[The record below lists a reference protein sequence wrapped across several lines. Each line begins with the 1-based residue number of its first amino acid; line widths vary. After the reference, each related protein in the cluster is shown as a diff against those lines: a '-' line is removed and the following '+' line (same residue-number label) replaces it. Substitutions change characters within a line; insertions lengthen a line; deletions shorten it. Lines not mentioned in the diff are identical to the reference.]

1 MARVSRRF
9 RDAVAVLAIAVV
21 ASALILAPPL
31 DRFRGLSIDI
41 LTWLRWHANIG
52 TVRTTG
58 SPTVVVALDEET
70 YRTPPFAGTPAITWT
85 PEIAQVLTAIIAGGA
100 KVVGFDIVFPTS
112 IEQSEIPFG
121 DGNLGA
127 RLRGF
132 DRDFLR
138 ALALG
143 AHEGKVVLG
152 EAQHRDFPIMPS
164 PGQRIAVGQSANIRS
179 LNVYNDPDD
188 VVRRI
193 PLSVTVDGAPQW
205 SMAIEL
211 ASRAL
216 GAAPETAADGTVKL
230 SGYRIPA
237 RVPNTMT
244 LNFEGGADPIPT
256 FSLADLRACIEKG
269 DNDFFHR
276 NFADKVVLIATV
288 LDVEDRQV
296 TSKRF
301 ATSPE
306 NPTGLRCALPAPP
319 PSTVFARDSTPGAY
333 THATAV
339 NNLIRGDALV
349 ELGAIGRGAIV
360 FAFAAITA
368 AATLTLPLFAAVPA
382 YLAAAVLWTF
392 GAVLAFTYS
401 PLALPLIEPLLA
413 GVVSLG
419 ATTGFRFLV
428 ADKDRR
434 FLRKSFALYLAPSVI
449 EKMVAANK
457 PPALGGETRNVTIF
471 FSDLAGFSSI
481 SEVLAPPELVH
492 FMNEYLSAMTDIIQ
506 EQGGFVDK
514 YIGDAIVA
522 MFGAPLDDPN
532 HAKNA
537 VSAALR
543 CRERLHK
550 LNREPAEWQRFTLRQ
565 RIGLNSGDA
574 LVGNIGSRHRFN
586 YTVMGDTVNVASR
599 LEGANKYFGT
609 TIMVAKSTFDRAA
622 TGFAWRELDS
632 IRVQGRDEPVS
643 IYEPLARHGEETPEQ
658 NVVAAAYGHAL
669 ACWRRRDFAGCIAAL
684 APVAAAD
691 PPSAI
696 LSRRAKKYLAHP
708 PAPDWDAVNTLEG
721 K

>member
-1 MARVSRRF
+1 MVRLSRGL

-31 DRFRGLSIDI
+31 DRFRGLSIDV
-41 LTWLRWHANIG
+41 LTWLRWRANMQQ
-52 TVRTTG
+52 VAE

-70 YRTPPFAGTPAITWT
+70 YRTAPFAGTPAITWT
-85 PEIAQVLTAIIAGGA
+85 PEIAQVLNAVLAGGA

-112 IEQSEIPFG
+112 IEQSDIPFG
-121 DGNLGA
+121 DGSLGA

-193 PLSVTVDGAPQW
+193 PLSVIVDGNPQW
-205 SMAIEL
+205 SMAVEL

-216 GAAPETAADGTVKL
+216 GAAPATAADGTVTL
-230 SGYRIPA
+230 PGYRIPA
-237 RVPNTMT
+237 RVPNTMA
-244 LNFEGGADPIPT
+244 LNFAASADPIPT
-256 FSLADLRACIEKG
+256 YSLADLRACVDKG
-269 DNDFFHR
+269 DSDFFRR

-306 NPTGLRCALPAPP
+306 NQTGLRCALPAPP
-319 PSTVFARDSTPGAY
+319 PSTVFARESMPGVY
-333 THATAV
+333 IHATAV

-349 ELGAIGRGAIV
+349 EVGAIGRDAIV
-360 FAFAAITA
+360 FAFAAIMA
-368 AATLTLPLFAAVPA
+368 AVTLTLPLFAAVPA
-382 YLAAAVLWTF
+382 YLVAAVLWTF
-392 GAVLAFTYS
+392 GAVFAFTYS
-401 PLALPLIEPLLA
+401 ALALPLIEPLLA
-413 GVVSLG
+413 GTVSLG
-419 ATTGFRFLV
+419 AATGFRFLV

-481 SEVLAPPELVH
+481 SEVLAPPDLVH

-522 MFGAPLDDPN
+522 VFGAPLHDPN
-532 HAKNA
+532 HAENA
-537 VSAALR
+537 ISAALR
-543 CRERLHK
+543 CRDRLHK
-550 LNREPAEWQRFTLRQ
+550 LNREPVEWQRFSLRQ

-574 LVGNIGSRHRFN
+574 LVGNIGSRQRFN
-586 YTVMGDTVNVASR
+586 YTVMGDTVNVAAR

-609 TIMVAKSTFDRAA
+609 TIMAAKSTHDRAP
-622 TGFAWRELDS
+622 TSFLWRELDT
-632 IRVQGRDEPVS
+632 IRVQGRDEPVGV
-643 IYEPLARHGEETPEQ
+643 YEPLARDDEETPEQ
-658 NVVAAAYGHAL
+658 KVAAAAYGHAL
-669 ACWRRRDFAGCIAAL
+669 GCWRRCDFAGCIAAL
-684 APVAAAD
+684 APIAVAD

-696 LSRRAKKYLAHP
+696 LLQRAKIFLAHP
-708 PAPDWDAVNTLEG
+708 PAPDWNAVNALEG

>member
-1 MARVSRRF
+1 MIWASRRL
-9 RDAVAVLAIAVV
+9 RDAIAALAIAVV

-31 DRFRGLSIDI
+31 NRFRGLSIDI
-41 LTWLRWHANIG
+41 LTWLRWRADIG
-52 TVRTTG
+52 TRHAG
-58 SPTVVVALDEET
+58 QSPTVVVALDEET
-70 YRTPPFAGTPAITWT
+70 YRTPPFVGTPAITWT
-85 PEIAQVLTAIIAGGA
+85 PEIARVLNAIIAGGA
-100 KVVGFDIVFPTS
+100 KAIGFDIVFPTS

-121 DGNLGA
+121 DGMLGA

-143 AHEGKVVLG
+143 AHEGKLVLG

-164 PGQRIAVGQSANIRS
+164 PGQRIAVGQGANIRS

-193 PLSVTVDGAPQW
+193 PLSVTVDGNPQW
-205 SMAIEL
+205 SMAVEL

-216 GAAPETAADGTVKL
+216 GAAPKSAADGTVTL

-237 RVPNTMT
+237 RVRNTMA
-244 LNFEGGADPIPT
+244 LNFDTGPDPIPT
-256 FSLADLRACIEKG
+256 YSLADLRACVEKG
-269 DNDFFHR
+269 DNDFFRR

-306 NPTGLRCALPAPP
+306 NPTGLRCALPASPP
-319 PSTVFARDSTPGAY
+319 TTVFARDSTPGVY

-339 NNLIRGDALV
+339 NNLMRGDALV
-349 ELGAIGRGAIV
+349 ELGAIGRDAIV
-360 FAFAAITA
+360 FAFAAIVA

-382 YLAAAVLWTF
+382 YLAAAVAWTF

-401 PLALPLIEPLLA
+401 PLTLPLIEPLLA
-413 GVVSLG
+413 GIVSLG
-419 ATTGFRFLV
+419 GATGFRYLV

-506 EQGGFVDK
+506 EQGGLVDK

-522 MFGAPLDDPN
+522 VFGAPLDDPN
-532 HAKNA
+532 HTEKA

-543 CRERLHK
+543 CHDRLYR

-574 LVGNIGSRHRFN
+574 LVGNIGSRQRFN

-609 TIMVAKSTFDRAA
+609 TIVAAKSTFAGAA
-622 TGFAWRELDS
+622 AGFLWRELDT
-632 IRVQGRDEPVS
+632 IRVHGRDEPVS

-658 NVVAAAYGHAL
+658 KVVAAAYGHAL
-669 ACWRRRDFAGCIAAL
+669 ACWRRRDFAGCVEAL
-684 APVAAAD
+684 SPIAAAD

-696 LSRRAKKYLAHP
+696 LVQRARKFLTHP
-708 PAPDWDAVNTLEG
+708 PPPDWDAVNALEG

>member
-1 MARVSRRF
+1 MVRVSRRL
-9 RDAVAVLAIAVV
+9 RDAIAVLAIAVV
-21 ASALILAPPL
+21 SSALILAPPL
-31 DRFRGLSIDI
+31 DRFRGLSIDV
-41 LTWLRWHANIG
+41 LMWLRWRANIE
-52 TVRTTG
+52 TQHATG

-85 PEIAQVLTAIIAGGA
+85 PEIARVLTAIIAGGA

-112 IEQSEIPFG
+112 IEQSEISFD
-121 DGNLGA
+121 DGKLGA

-138 ALALG
+138 TLALG

-193 PLSVTVDGAPQW
+193 PLSVTIDGNPQW
-205 SMAIEL
+205 SMAVEL

-216 GAAPETAADGTVKL
+216 GSAPETAADGTVAL

-237 RVPNTMT
+237 LVPNTMT
-244 LNFEGGADPIPT
+244 LNFDSRADPIPT
-256 FSLADLRACIEKG
+256 YSLADLRACIDKG
-269 DNDFFHR
+269 DSEFFRR
-276 NFADKVVLIATV
+276 NFAHKVVLIATV

-306 NPTGLRCALPAPP
+306 NPTGLRCALPPP
-319 PSTVFARDSTPGAY
+319 PLSMAFARDSTPGVY

-349 ELGAIGRGAIV
+349 GLGTIGRGAIA
-360 FAFAAITA
+360 FAFAAIIA
-368 AATLTLPLFAAVPA
+368 GATLTLPLLAAVPA

-419 ATTGFRFLV
+419 VTTGFRFLV

-434 FLRKSFALYLAPSVI
+434 FLRKSFGLYLAPSVI
-449 EKMVAANK
+449 EKMVTANK

-481 SEVLAPPELVH
+481 SEALAPTDLVH

-522 MFGAPLDDPN
+522 VFGAPLDDPN
-532 HAKNA
+532 HAESA

-543 CRERLHK
+543 CRDRLHK
-550 LNREPAEWQRFTLRQ
+550 LNREPAEWQRFTLHQ

-574 LVGNIGSRHRFN
+574 LVGNIGSRQRFN
-586 YTVMGDTVNVASR
+586 YTVMGDAVNVASR

-609 TIMVAKSTFDRAA
+609 TIMAAKSTFERAA

-632 IRVQGRDEPVS
+632 VRVQGRDEPVG

-658 NVVAAAYGHAL
+658 KVVAAAYGHAL
-669 ACWRRRDFAGCIAAL
+669 ACWRRRDFARCAEVL
-684 APVAAAD
+684 VPVAAAD

-696 LSRRAKKYLAHP
+696 LLQRAKKFLAHP
-708 PAPDWDAVNTLEG
+708 PAPDWDPVNTLEG

>member
-1 MARVSRRF
+1 
-9 RDAVAVLAIAVV
+9 
-21 ASALILAPPL
+21 
-31 DRFRGLSIDI
+31 
-41 LTWLRWHANIG
+41 
-52 TVRTTG
+52 
-58 SPTVVVALDEET
+58 
-70 YRTPPFAGTPAITWT
+70 
-85 PEIAQVLTAIIAGGA
+85 
-100 KVVGFDIVFPTS
+100 
-112 IEQSEIPFG
+112 
-121 DGNLGA
+121 
-127 RLRGF
+127 
-132 DRDFLR
+132 
-138 ALALG
+138 
-143 AHEGKVVLG
+143 
-152 EAQHRDFPIMPS
+152 
-164 PGQRIAVGQSANIRS
+164 
-179 LNVYNDPDD
+179 
-188 VVRRI
+188 
-193 PLSVTVDGAPQW
+193 
-205 SMAIEL
+205 
-211 ASRAL
+211 
-216 GAAPETAADGTVKL
+216 APETAADGTVKL
-230 SGYRIPA
+230 SDYRIPA

-269 DNDFFHR
+269 DNDFFRR

-288 LDVEDRQV
+288 LDVEDGQV

-319 PSTVFARDSTPGAY
+319 PSTIYARDSTPGAY

-550 LNREPAEWQRFTLRQ
+550 LNREPAEWQRFSLRQ

-599 LEGANKYFGT
+599 LEGANKYFGA
-609 TIMVAKSTFDRAA
+609 TIMAAKSTFDRAA

-669 ACWRRRDFAGCIAAL
+669 ACWRRRDFAGCVAAL

-696 LSRRAKKYLAHP
+696 LSRRAKKFLAHP

>member
-1 MARVSRRF
+1 MVRVSPPL
-9 RDAVAVLAIAVV
+9 RDALAVLAIALV
-21 ASALILAPPL
+21 AAALVFVPPL
-31 DRFRGLSIDI
+31 DRLRGLSIDV
-41 LTWLRWHANIG
+41 LTMLRWRAFGSVHEPQQ
-52 TVRTTG
+52 

-85 PEIAQVLTAIIAGGA
+85 SEIGDVLTAILAGGA
-100 KVVGFDIVFPTS
+100 KVAGFDIVFPTS
-112 IEQSEIPFG
+112 IEQSEIRFG
-121 DGNLGA
+121 DGTLGA

-143 AHEGKVVLG
+143 ARDGKVVLG
-152 EAQHRDFPIMPS
+152 EAQHRDFPILPS
-164 PGQRIAVGQSANIRS
+164 PGQRIAVGQTANIRS
-179 LNVYNDPDD
+179 LNVFNDPDD

-193 PLSVTVDGAPQW
+193 PLTVMMDGEPQP
-205 SMAIEL
+205 SMAVEL
-211 ASRAL
+211 AARAL
-216 GAAPETAADGTVKL
+216 GAPAMMI
-230 SGYRIPA
+230 SGSRLPSQI
-237 RVPNTMT
+237 PNTMA
-244 LNFEGGADPIPT
+244 LNFDGGADPIPT
-256 FSLADLRACIEKG
+256 YSLADLRACLDKG
-269 DNDFFHR
+269 DSEFFRR
-276 NFADKVVLIATV
+276 NFANKVVLIATV

-301 ATSPE
+301 ATAPE
-306 NPTGLRCALPAPP
+306 NPTSQRCALPAPP
-319 PSTVFARDSTPGAY
+319 PSTIFARDSTAGVY

-339 NNLIRGDALV
+339 NNLIRGDALI
-349 ELGAIGRGAIV
+349 ELGPIGRGAIA
-360 FAFAAITA
+360 FAFAAIIA
-368 AATLTLPLFAAVPA
+368 AATLTLPLLAMVPV
-382 YLAAAVLWTF
+382 YLAAAILWTI
-392 GAVLAFTYS
+392 GAVLAFTYA

-434 FLRKSFALYLAPSVI
+434 FLRKSFAFYLAPSVI

-457 PPALGGETRNVTIF
+457 PPALGGEMRNVTIF

-481 SEVLAPPELVH
+481 SEALAPPDLVH
-492 FMNEYLSAMTDIIQ
+492 FMNEYLSAMSDIIQ

-522 MFGAPLDDPN
+522 VFGAPLDDPN
-532 HAKNA
+532 HAENA
-537 VSAALR
+537 VRAALR

-550 LNREPAEWQRFTLRQ
+550 LNTEPAEWQRFSLRQ

-574 LVGNIGSRHRFN
+574 LVGNIGSRQRFN

-599 LEGANKYFGT
+599 LEGANKYFGS
-609 TIMVAKSTFDRAA
+609 TIMAAKSTFERAA
-622 TGFAWRELDS
+622 AGFVWRELDS

-658 NVVAAAYGHAL
+658 KVVAAAYGHAL
-669 ACWRRRDFAGCIAAL
+669 ACWRRRDFSGCIGTIT
-684 APVAAAD
+684 PVAGAD

-696 LSRRAKKYLAHP
+696 LLQRAKLFLAHP

>member
-41 LTWLRWHANIG
+41 LTMLRWRLFGSMHKAPD
-52 TVRTTG
+52 

-85 PEIAQVLTAIIAGGA
+85 SEIGQVVTVILAGGA

-112 IEQSEIPFG
+112 IEQSEIPFA
-121 DGNLGA
+121 DGTLGS

-143 AHEGKVVLG
+143 ARDGKVVLG
-152 EAQHRDFPIMPS
+152 EAQHRDFPILPS
-164 PGQRIAVGQSANIRS
+164 PAQRIAVGQTANIRS

-193 PLSVTVDGAPQW
+193 PLNVTIDGNPQAT
-205 SMAIEL
+205 MAVEL
-211 ASRAL
+211 AARAL
-216 GAAPETAADGTVKL
+216 GVTATTI
-230 SGYRIPA
+230 SGSRIPSQI
-237 RVPNTMT
+237 PNTLA
-244 LNFEGGADPIPT
+244 LNFDGGADPIPT
-256 FSLADLRACIEKG
+256 YSLADLRACVEKG
-269 DNDFFHR
+269 DGDFFRR

-306 NPTGLRCALPAPP
+306 NPTGPRCALPAPP
-319 PSTVFARDSTPGAY
+319 PSAVFARDSTPGVY
-333 THATAV
+333 SHATAV
-339 NNLIRGDALV
+339 NNLVRGDALV
-349 ELGAIGRGAIV
+349 ELGAVVRGAIA
-360 FAFAAITA
+360 FAFAAIIA
-368 AATLTLPLFAAVPA
+368 AATLTLPLLAAVPA

-413 GVVSLG
+413 GIVSLG

-434 FLRKSFALYLAPSVI
+434 FLRKSFGLYLAPSVI
-449 EKMVAANK
+449 EKMVTANK

-481 SEVLAPPELVH
+481 AEVLAPPELVH

-609 TIMVAKSTFDRAA
+609 TIMAAKSTYDRAA
-622 TGFAWRELDS
+622 ARFAWRELDS

-696 LSRRAKKYLAHP
+696 LLRRAKKFLAHP

>member
-1 MARVSRRF
+1 MIWASRRL
-9 RDAVAVLAIAVV
+9 RDAIAALAIAVV

-31 DRFRGLSIDI
+31 NRFRGLSIDI
-41 LTWLRWHANIG
+41 LTWLRWRADIG
-52 TVRTTG
+52 TRHAG
-58 SPTVVVALDEET
+58 QSPTVVVALDEET
-70 YRTPPFAGTPAITWT
+70 YRTPPFVGTPAITWT
-85 PEIAQVLTAIIAGGA
+85 PEIARVLNAIIAGGA
-100 KVVGFDIVFPTS
+100 KAIGFDIVFPTS

-121 DGNLGA
+121 DGMLGA

-138 ALALG
+138 TLALG
-143 AHEGKVVLG
+143 AHEGKLVLG

-164 PGQRIAVGQSANIRS
+164 PGQRIAVGQGANIRS

-193 PLSVTVDGAPQW
+193 PLSVTVDGNPQW
-205 SMAIEL
+205 SMAVEL

-216 GAAPETAADGTVKL
+216 GAAPKSAADGTVTL

-237 RVPNTMT
+237 RVRNTMA
-244 LNFEGGADPIPT
+244 LNFDTGPDPIPT
-256 FSLADLRACIEKG
+256 YSLADLRACVEKG
-269 DNDFFHR
+269 DNDFFRR

-306 NPTGLRCALPAPP
+306 NPTGLRCALPASPP
-319 PSTVFARDSTPGAY
+319 TTVFARDSTPGVY

-339 NNLIRGDALV
+339 NNLMRGNALV
-349 ELGAIGRGAIV
+349 ELGAIGRDAIV
-360 FAFAAITA
+360 FAFAAIVA

-382 YLAAAVLWTF
+382 YLAAAVAWTF

-401 PLALPLIEPLLA
+401 PLTLPLIEPLLA
-413 GVVSLG
+413 GIVSLG
-419 ATTGFRFLV
+419 GATGFRYLV

-457 PPALGGETRNVTIF
+457 PPALGGETRNITVF

-506 EQGGFVDK
+506 GQGGFVDK

-522 MFGAPLDDPN
+522 VFGAPLDDPN
-532 HAKNA
+532 HTEKA

-543 CRERLHK
+543 CHDRLYR

-574 LVGNIGSRHRFN
+574 LVGNIGSRQRFN

-609 TIMVAKSTFDRAA
+609 TIVAAKSTFAGA
-622 TGFAWRELDS
+622 TAGFLWRELDT
-632 IRVQGRDEPVS
+632 IRVHGRDEPVS
-643 IYEPLARHGEETPEQ
+643 IYEPLARHGQETPKQ
-658 NVVAAAYGHAL
+658 KVVAAAYGHAL
-669 ACWRRRDFAGCIAAL
+669 ACWRRRDFAGCVEAL
-684 APVAAAD
+684 SPIAAAD

-696 LSRRAKKYLAHP
+696 LVQRARKFLTHP
-708 PAPDWDAVNTLEG
+708 PPPDWDGVNALEG